1 MQKVSG
7 TYPSGAEE
15 TEEFNSKKSL
25 NVPPAATKTAESLY
39 SEENENEEVK
49 GKQEEDKS

>member
-7 TYPSGAEE
+7 ANPSGAEE

-25 NVPPAATKTAESLY
+25 NVHPMAT
-39 SEENENEEVK
+39 
-49 GKQEEDKS
+49 